1 MLKGL
6 FCLIKTFKHGL
17 VVYVELDAVYPVA
30 DSKPR
35 VNNTFDESYGLLVAV
50 LGILIVE
57 TSDRHK
63 DLAQSLLLHY
73 EVLHGEADFKV

>member
-1 MLKGL
+1 MLKSV
-6 FCLIKTFKHGL
+6 FCLVKTFKHGL

-35 VNNTFDESYGLLVAV
+35 VDNTFDESYSLLIAV
-50 LGILIVE
+50 FGILIVE

-63 DLAQSLLLHY
+63 DLAQSLLLHH
-73 EVLHGEADFKV
+73 EVLHGEADFKI